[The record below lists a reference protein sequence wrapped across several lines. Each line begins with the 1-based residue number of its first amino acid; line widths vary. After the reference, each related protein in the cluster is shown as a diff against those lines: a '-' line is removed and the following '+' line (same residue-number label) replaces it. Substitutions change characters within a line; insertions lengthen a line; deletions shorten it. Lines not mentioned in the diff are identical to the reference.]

1 MTSAQESNTGNPI
14 LSPSAWGSLV
24 LSIYSRDE
32 MKTEMKE
39 EGLKPWSELSLN
51 QQAGILGSAEAVSHI
66 SGPSHF
72 IYGAVFNKDGHFY
85 GVDKGFAKANII
97 PNKREKRSY
106 LVAGD
111 GSSVSQKCFGIGPIF
126 LRSEPS
132 SNFVALFGSQDP
144 EIKNNAYPITTPEGP
159 LTVTNAETSEME
171 PVQLRQY
178 GTGGHKNNFD
188 ATAHSDVNKFKY
200 QAHTSS
206 QHAVRGHK
214 LVTLENGTQVMALTL
229 ITALVITSMQ
239 YLLTEANLLNPSKS
253 NGGDDMRSRLK
264 KLNKEKFKKLK
275 KSVKEAEAYKEAEN
289 ELFVEC
295 LKEDVANSF
304 TVEDSDIFKPVVKFT
319 QKRIKN
325 EETGKYETD
334 PASNDKGGI
343 IYLTMKKS
351 IFTNVYENSTKKKV
365 PFPSETITGIPK
377 LTLELAYTGGKNFQH
392 VPLVSGEDPSKELP
406 CEVRDS
412 LQPGAILN
420 GVVQIKFVKT
430 PTGSDARAKI
440 QLERLQLLDQ
450 GDGTGADSAQEKE
463 QAMLLKPIR
472 FGKPMLTAPPVAS
485 SAPPA
490 TKRKEPSPTEEKE
503 PRESPKKRR
512 KVLQEEDDEGE
523 DGEGAPAKMQ
533 AAEEIEDF
541 EDDVE
546 PTQEINEDDMAPL
559 E

>member
-1 MTSAQESNTGNPI
+1 MTSTQDSTTGNPI
-14 LSPSAWGSLV
+14 LSPSNWGSLV
-24 LSIYSRDE
+24 PAIYSRDE
-32 MKTEMKE
+32 MKQ
-39 EGLKPWSELSLN
+39 EGLMSWSELSLE
-51 QQAGILGSAEAVSHI
+51 QQADVLGSKEAVSHI
-66 SGPSHF
+66 SGPGHL

-85 GVDKGFAKANII
+85 GVHKEFAKANII
-97 PNKREKRSY
+97 PNKPEKRSY

-111 GSSVSQKCFGIGPIF
+111 GSSMSQKSFGIGPFF

-132 SNFVALFGSQDP
+132 SSFVALFGSQDP
-144 EIKNNAYPITTPEGP
+144 EIKNNLYPITTPEGP

-178 GTGGHKNNFD
+178 GTGGYKNNFD

-214 LVTLENGTQVMALTL
+214 LVTLENGTQAMALTL

-275 KSVKEAEAYKEAEN
+275 KETEKAAYKEAEN

-304 TVEDSDIFKPVVKFT
+304 TVEDSDIFKSVVKFT

-334 PASNDKGGI
+334 PTCNDKGGT
-343 IYLTMKKS
+343 IYLTMKKP

-365 PFPSETITGIPK
+365 PFPSESITGIPTT
-377 LTLELAYTGGKNFQH
+377 TLELAYTGGKNFQH

-406 CEVRDS
+406 CQVRDS

-450 GDGTGADSAQEKE
+450 GDGPGGDSAQEKE

-472 FGKPMLTAPPVAS
+472 FGKPMLTAPPPVAA
-485 SAPPA
+485 SAPRA
-490 TKRKEPSPTEEKE
+490 TKRSEPSPTEEKE
-503 PRESPKKRR
+503 PRKSPKKRR
-512 KVLQEEDDEGE
+512 KVLQDEEAE
-523 DGEGAPAKMQ
+523 DGEGAPAVRQ
-533 AAEEIEDF
+533 YAGLW
-541 EDDVE
+541 
-546 PTQEINEDDMAPL
+546 TQVR
-559 E
+559 